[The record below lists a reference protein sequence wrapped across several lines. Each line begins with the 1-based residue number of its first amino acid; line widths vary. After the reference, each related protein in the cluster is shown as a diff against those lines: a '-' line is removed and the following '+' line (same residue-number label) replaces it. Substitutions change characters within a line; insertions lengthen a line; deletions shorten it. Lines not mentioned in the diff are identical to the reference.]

1 MENLNNQK
9 LNDEG
14 KMSEIRSGQK
24 SLSQKIISF
33 AKWFT
38 IVILSVFIV
47 SLILR
52 SIQLRQI
59 EKTERQVEI
68 IHASRITMDDVM
80 GEKLPPDPGEEGNKT
95 VVGIDANKNGIR
107 DDVELAIFKEYPNSA
122 KTRAALLQY
131 ARVGQMILAQSF
143 VNTIIATEVIRE
155 HGRADSCIA
164 DSLFPR
170 ISQESPRDY
179 SDLEKIDTYE
189 DFIDNIQFNT
199 QERIKTKIAFYKK
212 VRSFSDLNG
221 TCDITTSQLLD

>member
-131 ARVGQMILAQSF
+131 ARAHSMTVEQPFL
-143 VNTIIATEVIRE
+143 NNKIATEISRE
-155 HGRADSCIA
+155 ISRGSYCIGTTIPEEDNSFDKYLSLMDFME
-164 DSLFPR
+164 DSLFNNKD
-170 ISQESPRDY
+170 RDDASNKFFKKVRSY
-179 SDLEKIDTYE
+179 SDLENE
-189 DFIDNIQFNT
+189 
-199 QERIKTKIAFYKK
+199 
-212 VRSFSDLNG
+212 
-221 TCDITTSQLLD
+221 CDIEYSLLPN